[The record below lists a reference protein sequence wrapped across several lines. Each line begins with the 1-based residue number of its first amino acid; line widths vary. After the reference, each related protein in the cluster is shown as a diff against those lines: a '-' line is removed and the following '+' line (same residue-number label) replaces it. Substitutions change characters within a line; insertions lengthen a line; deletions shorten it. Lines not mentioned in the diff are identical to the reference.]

1 MIDRNKILHI
11 ATAVVAVAIIIC
23 AIVIASRQMGIV
35 EGYDF
40 DLTVTGEIK
49 FKHKF

>member
-1 MIDRNKILHI
+1 MRHQKRHDRLLD
-11 ATAVVAVAIIIC
+11 AVAILK
-23 AIVIASRQMGIV
+23 S

-49 FKHKF
+49 FKH